1 MSQINFNLLSPS
13 ISKLPVWK
21 IEVPTIKEFDESLL
35 EEDQW
40 IKDATGKAG
49 DDIPEQRRFWY
60 YHYMF
65 PHDEHKTHRSIRE
78 LFNIFSEDNIL
89 THLDKLFLQRKNHD
103 MLTDLYQYNRH
114 NTYSKPSEW
123 LKGKL
128 DVECSIAKDIKGM
141 KINSHVDT
149 RIYFG
154 TFVCNLIDNTTST
167 EFQASMVDSPTTKGE
182 GVFWLNDGST
192 THSIDHSE
200 DNDRLII
207 YVQLRFKVL
216 D

>member
-40 IKDATGKAG
+40 FIDAIGKSG
-49 DDIPEQRRFWY
+49 DNIPEQLRFWY
-60 YHYMF
+60 NRHTH
-65 PHDEHKTHRSIRE
+65 HDENKTHRSIRE
-78 LFNIFSEDNIL
+78 LFDIFSEANIL
-89 THLDKLFLQRKNHD
+89 THLDKLFEDPENHD
-103 MLTDLYQYNRH
+103 MLIEPYQYNRL
-114 NTYSKPSEW
+114 NAYSKPSEW
-123 LKGKL
+123 LKGKI
-128 DVECSIAKDIKGM
+128 DVECNIAKDIKGM

-149 RIYFG
+149 RIYLG
-154 TFVCNLIDNTTST
+154 TFVCNLIDNTSST
-167 EFQASMVDSPTTKGE
+167 AFKDSMVNASLTKGE
-182 GVFWLNDGST
+182 GVFWLNDT
-192 THSIDHSE
+192 TTVHSIDHPD

>member
-40 IKDATGKAG
+40 FIDAAGKSG

-60 YHYMF
+60 NRYTHHEEY
-65 PHDEHKTHRSIRE
+65 KTHRSIRE
-78 LFNIFSEDNIL
+78 LFDIFSEANIL
-89 THLDKLFLQRKNHD
+89 THLDKLFEDPENHA
-103 MLTDLYQYNRH
+103 MLTELYQYNRL
-114 NTYSKPSEW
+114 NEYSKPSEW
-123 LKGKL
+123 LKGKI
-128 DVECSIAKDIKGM
+128 DVECNIAKDIKGM

-154 TFVCNLIDNTTST
+154 TFVCNLIDNTSST
-167 EFQASMVDSPTTKGE
+167 AFKDSMVNASLTKGE
-182 GVFWLNDGST
+182 GVFWLNDT
-192 THSIDHSE
+192 TTVHSIDHPD